1 MKLETGR
8 VINTQLAVHGTTGWN
23 KTVINIIVMWQAYVM
38 NAIQSIWAQMEP
50 LYYSPQLVLT
60 NTQGLL
66 NHNVPIQYI
75 IQNIVWSQ
83 QKLLQIQLRSY
94 KSGCTVMQQLTTEA
108 LRVCQCSHYVQ
119 QSLAEM
125 FLKNW

>member
-1 MKLETGR
+1 
-8 VINTQLAVHGTTGWN
+8 
-23 KTVINIIVMWQAYVM
+23 M
-38 NAIQSIWAQMEP
+38 NAIQSIQAQMEP
-50 LYYSPQLVLT
+50 LHYFPTTTLVPT
-60 NTQGLL
+60 NTEGLL

-94 KSGCTVMQQLTTEA
+94 KSGCTVLQQLTTEA
-108 LRVCQCSHYVQ
+108 LGVCQCSHYVQ